1 MFTSRLLLSAFL
13 LFALAPAEQ
22 SYRAEIEQWRHRR
35 EANLKSEDGW
45 LTVAGLFWLKEGKN
59 SVGTAPDS
67 DIILPAASAPPHV
80 GEFYFHGGVTTFQA
94 APGVNVTVNGK
105 PATRAGMAPD
115 TSGSPDMLQLN
126 QLTMFVI
133 ERGHRYGIRLK
144 DKNSARR
151 KEFTGL
157 KYFPVKERYRVRAR
171 FVPYAPARMIAVP
184 NILGDTE
191 MQSSPGYVVFTLS
204 GRECRLDPVA
214 EDGSLFF
221 IFKDLTSRKE
231 TYPTGRFLNT
241 GMPKNSQVVLDF
253 NKAYN
258 PPCAF
263 TPFATCPLPPKQN
276 LLPIRIAAG
285 ELRYGH

>member
-1 MFTSRLLLSAFL
+1 MLVLRLLLPAAL
-13 LFALAPAEQ
+13 LFVLQAGKQ
-22 SYRAEIEQWRHRR
+22 SYKAEIEQWRHAR
-35 EANLKSEDGW
+35 EANLRAENGW
-45 LTVAGLFWLKEGKN
+45 LTVTGLFWLKEGKN
-59 SVGTAPDS
+59 SVGTVPDS

-80 GEFYFHGGVTTFQA
+80 GEFYFHSGVTTFQG

-105 PATRAGMAPD
+105 PAARAGMVAD
-115 TSGSPDMLQLN
+115 TSGSPDILQLN

-133 ERGHRYGIRLK
+133 QRGRRYGIRLK
-144 DKNSARR
+144 DKSSARR
-151 KEFTGL
+151 KEFAGL
-157 KYFPVKERYRVRAR
+157 KYYPVNERYRVRAR
-171 FVPYAPARMIAVP
+171 FVPYTPPKIIAVP

-191 MQSSPGYVVFTLS
+191 MQASPGYVVFTLN
-204 GRECRLDPVA
+204 GRRCRLDPVA

-221 IFKDLTSRKE
+221 IFKDLTSGKE
-231 TYPTGRFLNT
+231 TYPTGRFLNAE
-241 GMPKNSQVVLDF
+241 MPKNGQVVLDF

-276 LLPIRIAAG
+276 LLPIPIEAG